1 MPSRVLGLCGGAPRW
16 EPRRTRN
23 LIQCPHSTEEEP
35 RAQKGG
41 TAGQGHRVRRAAE
54 DAGLWLSTLIFP
66 THIAN
71 LKGHFLGHLSSRT
84 YPVSGEWTGALGVS
98 EDRG

>member
-1 MPSRVLGLCGGAPRW
+1 MGTKKDQKSHPVPSFYR
-16 EPRRTRN
+16 
-23 LIQCPHSTEEEP
+23 
-35 RAQKGG
+35 GG
-41 TAGQGHRVRRAAE
+41 TQGSAGQGHRVRRAAE
-54 DAGLWLSTLIFP
+54 DAGLWLSPLIFP